1 VRLQHRGRVL
11 AAQMVAW
18 MQDFTYNC
26 RELGL
31 SDEQAAFSTADTAG
45 TALLISE
52 YASRTYEM
60 LHNWSVNI
68 LQVGTGLPRSLH
80 SCPSADVYHTFLQ
93 RLQLSSLIQA
103 LCRLML

>member
-1 VRLQHRGRVL
+1 
-11 AAQMVAW
+11 MVAW

-31 SDEQAAFSTADTAG
+31 SDEQAAFSTADTSG

-68 LQVGTGLPRSLH
+68 LQVCSRRVPTHIAHAP
-80 SCPSADVYHTFLQ
+80 SCCYA
-93 RLQLSSLIQA
+93 A
-103 LCRLML
+103 

>member
-1 VRLQHRGRVL
+1 MPPVPLQQLGLIL

-31 SDEQAAFSTADTAG
+31 ADEQAAFSTADTAG

-68 LQVGTGLPRSLH
+68 LQVGSRSPARWHRRLRVIMQHVLP
-80 SCPSADVYHTFLQ
+80 
-93 RLQLSSLIQA
+93 
-103 LCRLML
+103 